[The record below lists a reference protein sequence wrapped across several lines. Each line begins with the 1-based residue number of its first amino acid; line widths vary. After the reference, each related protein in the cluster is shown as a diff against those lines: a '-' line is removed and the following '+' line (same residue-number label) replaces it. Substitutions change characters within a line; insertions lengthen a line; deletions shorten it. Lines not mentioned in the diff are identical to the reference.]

1 MDWDSDENSAR
12 VRETVALLKKGCG
25 CKTGCQSYRC
35 KCKKGGNYCFGCNS
49 FLVDCN
55 TQHTYIQNSM
65 PPFLHLQRYDWHPV
79 LHPHPFLRSATV
91 SLTRAEFSSLSQ
103 STTYELGLGVSV
115 QWWIYNVG
123 GSNDDIRSVLGVAIY
138 QKRVRI
144 SSLLPPTLIILKYNT
159 SQKRTRA
166 SWNRMRNLR
175 GRLMKLC
182 SKYLENMTL
191 SMPPLKRMKTL
202 ILSLLVMHPWT

>member
-1 MDWDSDENSAR
+1 MHNNIIYPPLDGNGWKQPSPSSLVVDWDSDEN
-12 VRETVALLKKGCG
+12 
-25 CKTGCQSYRC
+25 
-35 KCKKGGNYCFGCNS
+35 
-49 FLVDCN
+49 
-55 TQHTYIQNSM
+55 
-65 PPFLHLQRYDWHPV
+65 
-79 LHPHPFLRSATV
+79 

-103 STTYELGLGVSV
+103 STTNELGLGVSV

-159 SQKRTRA
+159 SQKKTRA